1 MFIKGALSS
10 FWRVFEFYRQGF
22 SAMRLGKTLWGV
34 IFVKF
39 FVIFALL
46 KIFVFDENLNSTF
59 AKDADKSDFVLR
71 NLINPA
77 NSGTNSANSAILN
90 ENSINSRTKANSA
103 QNSKQN
109 QTNSQNIQATL
120 DEIQTNSANSN
131 TNSQKIQALSH
142 KNAAK
147 IHKEQTNES
156 KINTLNSKQKDTR

>member
-1 MFIKGALSS
+1 MSSALK
-10 FWRVFEFYRQGF
+10 RVLGVFEFYRQGF
-22 SAMRLGKTLWGV
+22 SAMRLGKTLWGLIFVKLFV
-34 IFVKF
+34 IFV
-39 FVIFALL
+39 LL
-46 KIFVFDENLNSTF
+46 KIFVFDENLNSAF
-59 AKDADKSDFVLR
+59 AKDADKSEFVLR

-90 ENSINSRTKANSA
+90 ENSINSKANSA

-109 QTNSQNIQATL
+109 QTNSQ
-120 DEIQTNSANSN
+120 E
-131 TNSQKIQALSH
+131 IQALSP

>member
-1 MFIKGALSS
+1 MTSALK
-10 FWRVFEFYRQGF
+10 RVLGVFEFYRQGF

-34 IFVKF
+34 IFIKL
-39 FVIFALL
+39 FVIFVLL

-59 AKDADKSDFVLR
+59 AKDTDKSDFVLR

-77 NSGTNSANSAILN
+77 NSGVNSAILN
-90 ENSINSRTKANSA
+90 ENSINSRTNSNSA

-109 QTNSQNIQATL
+109 QTNSQ
-120 DEIQTNSANSN
+120 E
-131 TNSQKIQALSH
+131 IQALSH

-156 KINTLNSKQKDTR
+156 KINTSNSKQKDTR

>member
-1 MFIKGALSS
+1 MTSALK
-10 FWRVFEFYRQGF
+10 RVLGVFEFYRQGF
-22 SAMRLGKTLWGV
+22 SAMRLGKTLWGLIFVKLFV
-34 IFVKF
+34 IFV
-39 FVIFALL
+39 LL

-77 NSGTNSANSAILN
+77 NSGINSAILN
-90 ENSINSRTKANSA
+90 ENSINSKANSA

-109 QTNSQNIQATL
+109 QTNLQNIQATL

-131 TNSQKIQALSH
+131 ANSQEIQALSP

-156 KINTLNSKQKDTR
+156 KINTLNSTQKDTR

>member
-1 MFIKGALSS
+1 MSSALK
-10 FWRVFEFYRQGF
+10 RVLGVFEFYRQGF

-34 IFVKF
+34 IFVKL
-39 FVIFALL
+39 FVIFVLL

-59 AKDADKSDFVLR
+59 VKDADKSDFVLR

-77 NSGTNSANSAILN
+77 NSGVNSAILN
-90 ENSINSRTKANSA
+90 ENSINSKANSA

-109 QTNSQNIQATL
+109 QTNSQ
-120 DEIQTNSANSN
+120 
-131 TNSQKIQALSH
+131 KIQALSP

-156 KINTLNSKQKDTR
+156 KINTLNSTQKDTR

>member
-22 SAMRLGKTLWGV
+22 STMRLGKTLWSV
-34 IFVKF
+34 IFVKL
-39 FVIFALL
+39 FVIFVLL

-77 NSGTNSANSAILN
+77 NLGTNS
-90 ENSINSRTKANSA
+90 
-103 QNSKQN
+103 Q
-109 QTNSQNIQATL
+109 
-120 DEIQTNSANSN
+120 EIQTLSPKN
-131 TNSQKIQALSH
+131 T
-142 KNAAK
+142 AK

-156 KINTLNSKQKDTR
+156 KINTLNSTQKDTR